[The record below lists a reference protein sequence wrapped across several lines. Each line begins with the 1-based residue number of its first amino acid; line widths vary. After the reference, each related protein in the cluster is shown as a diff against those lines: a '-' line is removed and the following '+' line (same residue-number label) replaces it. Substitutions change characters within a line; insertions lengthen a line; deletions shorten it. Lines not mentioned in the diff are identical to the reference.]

1 MTLTWMKVDMF
12 LFMFYITDEE
22 IIYVV
27 CCDDDVIR
35 RASKYS
41 LTYYECCMDIKVND
55 ICIGSCGE

>member
-1 MTLTWMKVDMF
+1 MKVDMF

-41 LTYYECCMDIKVND
+41 MTYYECCMDIKVND